1 MEESEIEARL
11 RSVNEV
17 KNGSN
22 QENVASFRFFL
33 CFLLVVWGEICTFAV
48 IL

>member
-1 MEESEIEARL
+1 MAKTVLMEESEIEARL

-22 QENVASFRFFL
+22 QENVASL
-33 CFLLVVWGEICTFAV
+33 
-48 IL
+48 